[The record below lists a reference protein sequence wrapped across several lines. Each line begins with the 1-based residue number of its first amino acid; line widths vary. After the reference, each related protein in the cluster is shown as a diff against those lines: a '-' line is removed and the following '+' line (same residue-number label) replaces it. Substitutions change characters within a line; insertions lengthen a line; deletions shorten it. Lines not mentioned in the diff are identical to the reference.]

1 MSDKTTEQ
9 RLLEA
14 LDRIEAQEAE
24 AKKAMELAAQA
35 EANAKFATKEDLADA
50 LKSIVETLAEKIG
63 EEVAKAMPVER
74 PEGAGR
80 VGEEKTEE
88 ETLESSPVEY
98 LAKKA
103 LTDYTPDDKR
113 VFWEL
118 TKRQLTF

>member
-9 RLLEA
+9 RLQEL
-14 LDRIEAQEAE
+14 LDREEAREAEARKAAELAAKAEAE
-24 AKKAMELAAQA
+24 AKFVSKADFEAALAAFGEQL
-35 EANAKFATKEDLADA
+35 AT
-50 LKSIVETLAEKIG
+50 KIG
-63 EEVAKAMPVER
+63 EEVAKAMPVQR

-80 VGEEKTEE
+80 VGTETTEE

-103 LTDYTPDDKR
+103 MTDYTPDDKR

-118 TKRQLTF
+118 TKRQLMF